1 MLISHERSEGSV
13 PVCPMRRRSGL
24 LLVVALLVPV
34 LSPWP
39 PTAHANF
46 GERLWTALA
55 APLRLLRF
63 WTAPVDEVLAMPV
76 HGAGVRAVADTW
88 GAPRVGGRRHRGQDI
103 FAPRGTPVRSATA
116 GVVAAITDGGLGGK
130 AVWILG
136 AGGRRYYYAHLDRYG
151 EGLQVGD
158 VVTTETI
165 IGYVGNTG
173 NARRTAPHLHF
184 WVYGA
189 AGPLDPLPLLRDREG
204 ASITSRR
211 GRNS

>member
-1 MLISHERSEGSV
+1 VG
-13 PVCPMRRRSGL
+13 PMRRRVGL
-24 LLVVALLVPV
+24 LLVVILLFPG

-55 APLRLLRF
+55 SPLRLLRL
-63 WTAPVDEVLAMPV
+63 WAAPADEVLAMPV
-76 HGAGVRAVADTW
+76 HGAWVRAVADTW

-116 GVVAAITDGGLGGK
+116 GVVVGITDGGLGGK
-130 AVWILG
+130 AVWIFG
-136 AGGRRYYYAHLDRYG
+136 TGGRRYYYAHLDRYE

-173 NARRTAPHLHF
+173 NARTTAPHLHF
-184 WVYGA
+184 GVYGA
-189 AGPLDPLPLLRDREG
+189 AGPLDPLPLLRDRER
-204 ASITSRR
+204 ASHTSTETIVTSRR
-211 GRNS
+211 